1 VRGALLGAL
10 LLSLLPL
17 AALGGCGGDEEPEA
31 SRPSRRT
38 ARGGGLVGDGTRH
51 APGPVTT
58 SAATGSTREDRDR
71 DEDEAPSRLDRLAAE
86 EAARPA
92 PPEAPAEAEPAER
105 NLSAELTSAFGSPT
119 DCFDFARVSTLGDTL
134 VVNVSITVMPSGRVN
149 RSSVSASG
157 LLPAEID
164 CLEQR
169 AMTVALR
176 APIEDAP
183 RTISSRIEYA
193 IETRPAE
200 AAPTE

>member
-58 SAATGSTREDRDR
+58 IASTSSREDRDR

-86 EAARPA
+86 EAARPVA
-92 PPEAPAEAEPAER
+92 PEAPAEAEPAER

-169 AMTVALR
+169 AMTLALR

-183 RTISSRIEYA
+183 RTIASRIEYA

>member
-1 VRGALLGAL
+1 MRGALLGAL

-38 ARGGGLVGDGTRH
+38 ARGGGVVGDGTRR
-51 APGPVTT
+51 APGPVAV
-58 SAATGSTREDRDR
+58 SAPAGRDRDR
-71 DEDEAPSRLDRLAAE
+71 DRDRDDEEPSRLDRLAAE

-92 PPEAPAEAEPAER
+92 APEAPAEAAPRER
-105 NLSAELTSAFGSPT
+105 DLSAELTAAFGSPT

-134 VVNVSITVMPSGRVN
+134 AVNVSITVMPSGRVN
-149 RSSVSASG
+149 RASVSASG

-176 APIEDAP
+176 GPIEDAP

-193 IETRPAE
+193 IETRPAT
-200 AAPTE
+200 AAE

>member
-1 VRGALLGAL
+1 MRGALLGAL

-38 ARGGGLVGDGTRH
+38 ARGGGVVGDGTRR
-51 APGPVTT
+51 APGPVPT
-58 SAATGSTREDRDR
+58 SASTTRSTRDDRDR
-71 DEDEAPSRLDRLAAE
+71 EEDEAPSRLDRLAAE

-92 PPEAPAEAEPAER
+92 APEAPAEAEPAER
-105 NLSAELTSAFGSPT
+105 DLGAELTSAFGSPT
-119 DCFDFARVSTLGDTL
+119 DCFDFERVSTLGDAL

-193 IETRPAE
+193 IETRPA
-200 AAPTE
+200 APEE